1 MRFGEFG
8 TFGFQAFFTRGTLF
22 FEIFDFAIRVF
33 DTRLDFG
40 DVRFGIGLLLVETF
54 DFGLP
59 LRDVRLEHVD
69 FGIHAFKAATEGV
82 HAVCGLQTFVRKLTG
97 LRTQVIDLIAH
108 DLERF
113 AFTFQKRIQL
123 VHVVF
128 ATENG
133 NFFFETSLFF
143 REFLRLLFAAFNFA
157 LRLVVRGLEARHG
170 IAQADD
176 IVVQVVEGNRR
187 GLHFAFQI
195 AVSVLVFANGKFLFF
210 NLCLEFG
217 RLRLRRF
224 HFVVHALGRRIQRGQ
239 AFLVIFKLVQTDRQ
253 IEFAEARI

>member
-1 MRFGEFG
+1 MRFGEFR
-8 TFGFQAFFTRGTLF
+8 TFGFQAFFARGTLF

-33 DTRLDFG
+33 DARLDFG
-40 DVRFGIGLLLVETF
+40 DVCFSIGLLLVEAF

-69 FGIHAFKAATEGV
+69 FGIHAFKTATERV
-82 HAVCGLQTFVRKLTG
+82 HAVRRLQAFVRKFTG
-97 LRTQVIDLIAH
+97 LRTQVIDLVAH

-133 NFFFETSLFF
+133 NFFFEAGLFF
-143 REFLRLLFAAFNFA
+143 GEFLRLLFAAFDFA
-157 LRLVVRGLEARHG
+157 LSLFVRGFQRRNG
-170 IAQADD
+170 ITQTDD
-176 IVVQVVEGNRR
+176 VVVQVVEGNRR

-195 AVSVLVFANGKFLFF
+195 TVGVFVFANGKLLFF
-210 NLCLEFG
+210 NLRLQFS
-217 RLRLRRF
+217 RLRLGRF

-239 AFLVIFKLVQTDRQ
+239 AFLVILKLVQTDRQ
-253 IEFAEARI
+253 IKFAEARI